1 MAAQNAKMSFISKFL
16 PVRHA
21 GVFLATALLASCGSS
36 SSSSDTPKRPPQLHL
51 ACQTVECECRGEK
64 ISLFSD
70 REIAEIAWRQNGDA
84 TCPAGFVLEH
94 VRVDFLGRR
103 K

>member
-1 MAAQNAKMSFISKFL
+1 MTAQNAKMSLIRKFY
-16 PVRHA
+16 PARPA
-21 GVFLATALLASCGSS
+21 GVILATALLASCGSS
-36 SSSSDTPKRPPQLHL
+36 SDTPKGPPQLHL

-64 ISLFSD
+64 TGLFSD
-70 REIAEIAWRQNGDA
+70 REITEIVWRQNGDA
-84 TCPAGFVLEH
+84 TCPKGFVLER

>member
-1 MAAQNAKMSFISKFL
+1 MTAQNAKMSFSSKFY

-21 GVFLATALLASCGSS
+21 GLLLATALLVSCGST
-36 SSSSDTPKRPPQLHL
+36 SSSDTSKRTPQLHL

-64 ISLFSD
+64 FHLFSD
-70 REIAEIAWRQNGDA
+70 REITEIVWRQNGDA
-84 TCPAGFVLEH
+84 TCPKGFVLER

>member
-16 PVRHA
+16 PARHA

-36 SSSSDTPKRPPQLHL
+36 SDTPKGPPQLHL
-51 ACQTVECECRGEK
+51 ACQTVECECRGERV
-64 ISLFSD
+64 SLFSD
-70 REIAEIAWRQNGDA
+70 REITEIAWRQNGDA
-84 TCPAGFVLEH
+84 TCPAGFVLER

>member
-16 PVRHA
+16 PARYA

-36 SSSSDTPKRPPQLHL
+36 SDTPNGPPQLPL
-51 ACQTVECECRGEK
+51 ACQTVECECRGAK
-64 ISLFSD
+64 NSLFSD
-70 REIAEIAWRQNGDA
+70 REITEITWRQNGDA
-84 TCPAGFVLEH
+84 TCPAGFVLER

>member
-1 MAAQNAKMSFISKFL
+1 MAAQNAKMSFISKIL
-16 PVRHA
+16 PARHA

-36 SSSSDTPKRPPQLHL
+36 SDTPKGPPQLHL
-51 ACQTVECECRGEK
+51 ACQTVECECRGERV
-64 ISLFSD
+64 SLFSD
-70 REIAEIAWRQNGDA
+70 REITEIAWRQNGDA
-84 TCPAGFVLEH
+84 TCPAGFVLER